1 MNKPTA
7 TEPTQ
12 RLTDATRIG
21 VTMAGGVML
30 WFIAYIIFAAT
41 AGLDQQMKVI
51 GIVTGNY
58 GLVVLEALF
67 GWILLLAVVP
77 RTFKFLIP
85 VSLVVALPTLLTVMY
100 GLGLGI
106 IYVYE
111 NRTAAVILCCLL
123 WLALGW
129 QIWSWGNT
137 KKKGKK
143 KPRQA

>member
-1 MNKPTA
+1 MNNSAA

-12 RLTDATRIG
+12 RISDATRIG
-21 VTMAGGVML
+21 LTMAGGVML
-30 WFIAYIIFAAT
+30 WFITYISFAAT

-51 GIVTGNY
+51 GIITGNY
-58 GLVVLEALF
+58 GIVVLEAVF
-67 GWILLLAVVP
+67 GWILLLAVIP
-77 RTFKFLIP
+77 RTWLFLIP
-85 VSLVVALPTLLTVMY
+85 VSLVVALPTLLAILY

-111 NRTAAVILCCLL
+111 HRTAAVILCCLFS
-123 WLALGW
+123 LALGW

-137 KKKGKK
+137 KAKKK